1 MVKIHVENRSR
12 KDLLKNQVN
21 IDLMGGLYTTI
32 VNSVIWR
39 NQYNIDRIT
48 SELHEFG
55 REIGMIFYPLLSKE
69 LDAKNIDDPSK
80 YVSQL
85 WNIIFSKKPD
95 SCKWDKTSSQLI
107 LTSNPCM
114 LCQNLSEQVSFP
126 FSEAIA
132 GLIEV
137 IVEFAVEDIKGRFS
151 SHDISCRES
160 ECSARDGTSHCKFIL
175 SISDRYNEGET
186 PDQ

>member
-1 MVKIHVENRSR
+1 M
-12 KDLLKNQVN
+12 
-21 IDLMGGLYTTI
+21 
-32 VNSVIWR
+32 IWR
-39 NQYNIDRIT
+39 AQYDVEKIT

-55 REIGMIFYPLLSKE
+55 REIGMIFYQLLSKE
-69 LDAKNIDDPSK
+69 LDAKDIDEPSK

-95 SCKWDKTSSQLI
+95 SCKWDKTSNQLI
-107 LTSNPCM
+107 ITSKSGM
-114 LCQNLSEQVSFP
+114 LCQNLSEQVYFP

-151 SHDISCRES
+151 SLDISCHES
-160 ECSARDGTSHCKFIL
+160 ECSARDGTPHCKFIL